1 MTSKRINTN
10 KAPKPVGPYSQAVK
24 AGNLLFISGQG
35 PIDPQTGKI
44 VSPSIEQQAIRTLEN
59 IKAILNSEGLDFK
72 DVVKVS
78 VFLKDIKNFS
88 KMNDVYSRY
97 FQSDP
102 PARTTIQAVPPA
114 DIEIEIDV
122 VASYKD

>member
-1 MTSKRINTN
+1 MNKKSINTN

-24 AGNLLFISGQG
+24 AGNFLFISGQG

-44 VSPSIEQQAIRTLEN
+44 LSDNIEQQAIRTLEN

-78 VFLKDIKNFS
+78 VFLKDVKNFS
-88 KMNDVYSRY
+88 KMNDIYSSY

-122 VASYKD
+122 VAFYKD

>member
-1 MTSKRINTN
+1 MNKKIINTKN
-10 KAPKPVGPYSQAVK
+10 APKPVGPYSQAVK
-24 AGNLLFISGQG
+24 AGNFLFVSGQG

-44 VSPSIEQQAIRTLEN
+44 VRDNIEQQTIRTLEN
-59 IKAILNSEGLDFK
+59 IKAILNSEGLDFQ

-88 KMNDVYSRY
+88 KMNDIYSRY

>member
-1 MTSKRINTN
+1 MNKKNININ
-10 KAPKPVGPYSQAVK
+10 NAPKPVGPYSQAVK
-24 AGNLLFISGQG
+24 AGNFLFVSGQG

-44 VSPSIEQQAIRTLEN
+44 VSDNIEQQTIRTLEN
-59 IKAILNSEGLDFK
+59 IKTILNSEGLDFK

-78 VFLKDIKNFS
+78 IFLKDIKNFS

-114 DIEIEIDV
+114 DIEIEIDM
-122 VASYKD
+122 VAFYKD

>member
-1 MTSKRINTN
+1 MNKKSINTN
-10 KAPKPVGPYSQAVK
+10 NAPKPVGPYSQAVK
-24 AGNLLFISGQG
+24 AGNFLFVSGQG
-35 PIDPQTGKI
+35 PIDPLTRKI
-44 VSPSIEQQAIRTLEN
+44 VSDNIEQQAIRTLEN

-88 KMNDVYSRY
+88 KMNDIYSRY

-122 VASYKD
+122 VAFYKD

>member
-1 MTSKRINTN
+1 MNKKSINTN
-10 KAPKPVGPYSQAVK
+10 NAPKPVGPYSQAVK
-24 AGNLLFISGQG
+24 AGNFLFVSGQG

-44 VSPSIEQQAIRTLEN
+44 VRDNIEQQAIRTLEN
-59 IKAILNSEGLDFK
+59 IKAILNSEGLDFQ

-88 KMNDVYSRY
+88 KMNDIYSRY

>member
-1 MTSKRINTN
+1 MNQESINTD

-24 AGNLLFISGQG
+24 AGNFLFISGQG
-35 PIDPQTGKI
+35 PLDPQTGKI
-44 VSPSIEQQAIRTLEN
+44 VSKSVEQQAIRTLEN

-88 KMNDVYSRY
+88 KMNEIYSRY
-97 FQSDP
+97 FKSDP

-122 VASYKD
+122 VAFYKD

>member
-1 MTSKRINTN
+1 MNKKSINTN

-24 AGNLLFISGQG
+24 AGNFLFISGQG

-44 VSPSIEQQAIRTLEN
+44 LSDNIEQQAIRTLEN

-88 KMNDVYSRY
+88 KMNDIYSSY

-122 VASYKD
+122 VAFYKD